1 MADYQVTFTLNALY
15 TGTTEADDFTIIGKH
30 ANGSPADT
38 TIATG
43 VTKAQ
48 LTTGVTYTVVD
59 TITGGTVTS
68 TGTCTNSVNW
78 LGLGGSP
85 TPTSTPTP
93 TATASGPTGQTFTG
107 DLEVTLC
114 SDPEQTYYVSS
125 EEICVGGN
133 LQLATTSFTFGNVI
147 QIALG
152 TSCPH
157 GATYCATVQSINN
170 VATRTGIITL
180 DARVDDCNSLQCTE

>member
-78 LGLGGSP
+78 LGLGASP

-93 TATASGPTGQTFTG
+93 TATASGPTGQTYTG

-114 SDPEQTYYVSS
+114 TNPEQTYYVSS
-125 EEICVGGN
+125 QEICVGGN
-133 LQLATTSFTFGNVI
+133 LQLASTSFTAGNVI
-147 QIALG
+147 QMAIG

-157 GATYCATVQSINN
+157 GATYCATVVSVNN

-180 DARVDDCNSLQCTE
+180 DARVDDCNALQCNE

>member
-30 ANGSPADT
+30 ANGSPSDT

-85 TPTSTPTP
+85 TPTSTPIP
-93 TATASGPTGQTFTG
+93 TSQPFTG

-114 SDPEQTYYVSS
+114 TNPEQTYHVSS
-125 EEICVGGN
+125 QEICVGGN
-133 LQLATTSFTFGNVI
+133 LQLANESFVVGNVI
-147 QIALG
+147 QIAIG
-152 TSCPH
+152 TDCPH
-157 GATYCATVQSINN
+157 GATYCATVQSTNN
-170 VATRTGIITL
+170 VAARDAIITL
-180 DARVDDCNSLQCTE
+180 DQVLVDCSALQCTE

>member
-93 TATASGPTGQTFTG
+93 TATASGPTGNTFTG
-107 DLEVTLC
+107 DLEVALC
-114 SDPEQTYYVSS
+114 TNPEIIYNISS

-133 LQLATTSFTFGNVI
+133 LQLASTSFLVGNVVQFAI
-147 QIALG
+147 DTA
-152 TSCPH
+152 CPH
-157 GATYCATVQSINN
+157 GATYCGTVQSINN
-170 VATRTGIITL
+170 VAARNAIITL
-180 DARVDDCNSLQCTE
+180 DALVDDCNALQCAE